1 MNPRKKWSSR
11 DVAAAVGGNPHRGDR
26 HPAPRVASTGKRRWY
41 VPVAVGY
48 FLAFTLLTLTLEQ
61 GMNLGVA
68 YGIWAAAGVALTALA
83 SRVFFKET
91 ITPVMMLGLGLII
104 GGVLLIELG
113 AAH

>member
-1 MNPRKKWSSR
+1 MMWLFLAGAILTE
-11 DVAAAVGGNPHRGDR
+11 VTATLLL
-26 HPAPRVASTGKRRWY
+26 RVASTGKRRWY

-48 FLAFTLLTLTLEQ
+48 LLAFTLLTLTLEE

-83 SRVFFKET
+83 SCVFFKET

>member
-1 MNPRKKWSSR
+1 MMWLLLAGAIITE
-11 DVAAAVGGNPHRGDR
+11 VTATLLL
-26 HPAPRVASTGKRRWY
+26 RVASTGKRRWY

-48 FLAFTLLTLTLEQ
+48 VLAFTLLTLTLDQ
-61 GMNLGVA
+61 GMSLGVA
-68 YGIWAAAGVALTALA
+68 YGIWAAAGVALTAVG

>member
-1 MNPRKKWSSR
+1 MMWLLLAGAIITE
-11 DVAAAVGGNPHRGDR
+11 VTATLLL
-26 HPAPRVASTGKRRWY
+26 RVASTGKRRWY

-48 FLAFTLLTLTLEQ
+48 VLAFTLLTLTLDQ
-61 GMNLGVA
+61 GMSLGVA
-68 YGIWAAAGVALTALA
+68 YGIWAAAGVALTAVG
-83 SRVFFKET
+83 SRVFFKES